1 MSNSPKVQQ
10 NFNAPVYGV
19 TGSPEV
25 QQNFNAPVYGVTGKI
40 AKDQTELKF
49 DYIVKFTAWNSLDSR
64 NISQERLLTKEIL
77 IAITSELAKKS
88 GKFNDTSY
96 CSVLVAPEIF
106 EKFLITNTGSNYTV
120 QTVDVLRLLEC
131 WEALGFPFHIDTTA
145 FNFYKGWAIGS
156 DAGTGIPKNL

>member
-1 MSNSPKVQQ
+1 MSN
-10 NFNAPVYGV
+10 
-19 TGSPEV
+19 SPEV

-49 DYIVKFTAWNSLDSR
+49 DYIVRFIAWTNLDS
-64 NISQERLLTKEIL
+64 NISQERLLTKKIL

-106 EKFLITNTGSNYTV
+106 EKFIVTETGLNYTV
-120 QTVDVLRLLEC
+120 QTVDVLRLLYC
-131 WEALGFPFHIDTTA
+131 WEELGFPLHIDTTG
-145 FNFYKGWAIGS
+145 FSFYKGWAIGS
-156 DAGTGIPKNL
+156 DVGTGIPKNL

>member
-1 MSNSPKVQQ
+1 MSNSPK
-10 NFNAPVYGV
+10 
-19 TGSPEV
+19 V

-88 GKFNDTSY
+88 GKFDDTNY

-106 EKFLITNTGSNYTV
+106 EKFIITETGLNYTV
-120 QTVDVLRLLEC
+120 QTVDVLRLLEH
-131 WEALGFPFHIDTTA
+131 WEALGFPLHIDTTA

-156 DAGTGIPKNL
+156 DVGTGIPKNL

>member
-1 MSNSPKVQQ
+1 MSNSPK
-10 NFNAPVYGV
+10 
-19 TGSPEV
+19 V

-49 DYIVKFTAWNSLDSR
+49 DYIVKFTAWTNLDS

-106 EKFLITNTGSNYTV
+106 EKFIITETGLNYKS
-120 QTVDVLRLLEC
+120 QIVDVPRLLEC
-131 WEALGFPFHIDTTA
+131 WESLKFPFYIDTTA
-145 FNFYKGWAIGS
+145 FNFYKGWAIS
-156 DAGTGIPKNL
+156 DVGTGIPKNL

>member
-1 MSNSPKVQQ
+1 MFNPRSN
-10 NFNAPVYGV
+10 Y
-19 TGSPEV
+19 
-25 QQNFNAPVYGVTGKI
+25 
-40 AKDQTELKF
+40 
-49 DYIVKFTAWNSLDSR
+49 VKFTAWTNLDSC

-131 WEALGFPFHIDTTA
+131 WEAIGFSLYIDTTA

>member
-1 MSNSPKVQQ
+1 MSNSPK
-10 NFNAPVYGV
+10 
-19 TGSPEV
+19 V

-131 WEALGFPFHIDTTA
+131 WEAIGFSLYIDTTA

>member
-1 MSNSPKVQQ
+1 MSN
-10 NFNAPVYGV
+10 
-19 TGSPEV
+19 SPEV

-49 DYIVKFTAWNSLDSR
+49 DYIVRFIAWVFPDESDSVYKK
-64 NISQERLLTKEIL
+64 LLTKEIS

-106 EKFLITNTGSNYTV
+106 EKFIITETELNYTV
-120 QTVDVLRLLEC
+120 QILDPLRLLYC
-131 WEALGFPFHIDTTA
+131 WEALGFPLHIDTTG
-145 FNFYKGWAIGS
+145 FTFYKGWAIS
-156 DAGTGIPKNL
+156 DVGTGIPLLDIKNL

>member
-1 MSNSPKVQQ
+1 MSN
-10 NFNAPVYGV
+10 
-19 TGSPEV
+19 SPEV

-49 DYIVKFTAWNSLDSR
+49 DYIVRFIAWTNLDS
-64 NISQERLLTKEIL
+64 NISQERLLTKKIL

-106 EKFLITNTGSNYTV
+106 EKFIITETGLNYTV
-120 QTVDVLRLLEC
+120 QTVDVLRLLYC
-131 WEALGFPFHIDTTA
+131 WEALGFPLYIDTTA

-156 DAGTGIPKNL
+156 DVGTGIPKNL